1 MRSTIMR
8 HTDADKP
15 RIGAQRRRLW
25 SVSLL
30 TGLILVAISA
40 SPTWAK
46 LSNATGTI
54 EGRAPTA
61 AGTLSVM
68 FPNGT
73 TAVTNN
79 AVVST
84 TMKPSDFWVSAATLT
99 LHDLDGD
106 TGLSSSL
113 DTAAVTWD
121 WKYNGVP
128 LTPAQLTAPFSTNFL
143 GESLTVSVSAPVT
156 VSSLTGVPTHSSP
169 VTFNSAAYTVVVPAP
184 PPVVQVNGTSFA
196 FNAGFPKTG
205 FNQAQFQ
212 FWMNGSSDSGN
223 NKYTFAADPLAPWV
237 TVNPD
242 TGVVKFTGVPAAAQT
257 VTITITHTITGA
269 ITPYSF
275 TLDTWFINNGT
286 SKATAWGAD
295 DYCASKAGYATP
307 SYQKM
312 TNATSTESYGTR
324 APDGRLYDEWG
335 SIGSSW
341 VYPGAGWEQTDMYW
355 AKRENGDRW
364 GVDLRDI
371 GRLFIDNST
380 TTTRYIL
387 CSRTF

>member
-15 RIGAQRRRLW
+15 RIGAQRRGLW

-30 TGLILVAISA
+30 TGLILVATSA
-40 SPTWAK
+40 SPTRAK

-61 AGTLSVM
+61 TGTLSVM

-84 TMKPSDFWVSAATLT
+84 TMKPSDFLVSTAALT
-99 LHDLDGD
+99 LYDLDGD
-106 TGLSSSL
+106 TGLSSSI
-113 DTAAVTWD
+113 DTAAVTWA
-121 WKYNGVP
+121 WKYNGVA
-128 LTPAQLTAPFSTNFL
+128 LTAAQLAAPFSTNFL
-143 GESLTVSVSAPVT
+143 GKTLTVAASAPVT
-156 VSSLTGVPTHSSP
+156 VSSLTGVPTTGSPSTFSSA
-169 VTFNSAAYTVVVPAP
+169 TYSLVVPAS
-184 PPVVQVNGTSFA
+184 PPVVRVNGVSFA
-196 FNAGFPKTG
+196 MDSGFPKTG
-205 FNQAQFQ
+205 FSQAQFQ

-223 NKYTFAADPLAPWV
+223 SNYTFAADPLAPWV
-237 TVNPD
+237 TVNPT

-257 VTITITHTITGA
+257 VTIAIKNTVTGA
-269 ITPYSF
+269 VTSYSF
-275 TLDTWFINNGT
+275 HLNTWFINNGT

-312 TNATSTESYGTR
+312 TNATSAGTSGTR

-335 SIGSSW
+335 SFGSSQT
-341 VYPGAGWEQTDMYW
+341 YPGAGWEGTDVYW
-355 AKRENGDRW
+355 AARENNNRW
-364 GVDLRDI
+364 YVDIRMDGRRDI
-371 GRLFIDNST
+371 NNSNNAT
-380 TTTRYIL
+380 NFVL